1 MTINTKQCP
10 HIELPN
16 KYKGAIC
23 ISGAACEYM
32 SVHTSVHAYWR
43 GALNHWSSMVVDL
56 EVDVNVKVSPKRSCC
71 LQLASS
77 ADIITS
83 EIIK

>member
-23 ISGAACEYM
+23 ILAAVREPM
-32 SVHTSVHAYWR
+32 WVHASVHAYWK
-43 GALNHWSSMVVDL
+43 GALNHSSSMVVDL
-56 EVDVNVKVSPKRSCC
+56 EVDVNVKVSPKGPAVFN
-71 LQLASS
+71 LVVQLV
-77 ADIITS
+77 
-83 EIIK
+83 